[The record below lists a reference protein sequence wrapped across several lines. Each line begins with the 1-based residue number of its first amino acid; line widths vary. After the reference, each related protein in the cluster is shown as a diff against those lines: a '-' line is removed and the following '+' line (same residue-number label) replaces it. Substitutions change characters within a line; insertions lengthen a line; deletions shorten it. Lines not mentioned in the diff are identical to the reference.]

1 MQKIREALRLHSEAD
16 MTVRQICV
24 SVGASVG
31 TVQSWLSKT
40 RQAHLGWQLALQM
53 SDEELAALIYG
64 DEGRSYRQP
73 DWQWIHQELKIKGVT
88 RQLLFEEYRAQGGK
102 CYHYS
107 RFCDLYSN
115 WLKRQKRSM
124 RQVHK
129 GGEKAFVDYSGKT
142 VLVFDGEQ
150 SVWRQAQIFVG
161 VLGASNY
168 TYAEATWSQSLE
180 DWLGSHTR
188 MVEFFGGVP
197 NAIVPDNVK
206 AAVTRSN
213 RYEPQ
218 LNRSYQQW
226 AEHYRTAVLPARP
239 RRPKDKAKV
248 ENAVLL
254 VQRWI
259 VACLR
264 HRSFTSLDE
273 LNQAIRELLVELNL
287 RAFQKLPENRWQAFV
302 RLDQPHLRALPMHRY
317 EYAQIKTVKVNVD
330 YHVTFERHHY
340 SVPCEYVGEQLEVR
354 ASQSLLRV
362 YFGMTE
368 IAVHRRQHSYGCSTN
383 EAHMPRRHR
392 EHASWTPQRI
402 QGWANTLGPEVSA
415 WVRYQFENKAHPEQA
430 YRVCLGLLS
439 LSRKY
444 AVTRVE
450 KACHIANREGL
461 YTLRSIRSILQ
472 NNRDQWQPQLE
483 LPQLQL
489 PQQHD
494 NVRGAKHFH

>member
-16 MTVRQICV
+16 MAVRQICV

-40 RQAHLGWQLALQM
+40 RQAHLGWPLALQM
-53 SDEELAALIYG
+53 SDEELAVLIYG
-64 DEGRSYRQP
+64 DEGGGYRQP

-88 RQLLFEEYRAQGGK
+88 
-102 CYHYS
+102 
-107 RFCDLYSN
+107 
-115 WLKRQKRSM
+115 RQKRSM

-226 AEHYRTAVLPARP
+226 AEHYHTAVLPARP
-239 RRPKDKAKV
+239 RRPNDKAKV
-248 ENAVLL
+248 EGAVLL

-317 EYAQIKTVKVNVD
+317 EYAQIKTVKV
-330 YHVTFERHHY
+330 Y
-340 SVPCEYVGEQLEVR
+340 R
-354 ASQSLLRV
+354 ATIR
-362 YFGMTE
+362 
-368 IAVHRRQHSYGCSTN
+368 N
-383 EAHMPRRHR
+383 P
-392 EHASWTPQRI
+392 
-402 QGWANTLGPEVSA
+402 
-415 WVRYQFENKAHPEQA
+415 
-430 YRVCLGLLS
+430 
-439 LSRKY
+439 
-444 AVTRVE
+444 
-450 KACHIANREGL
+450 
-461 YTLRSIRSILQ
+461 IRS
-472 NNRDQWQPQLE
+472 RCSE
-483 LPQLQL
+483 
-489 PQQHD
+489 
-494 NVRGAKHFH
+494 GA

>member
-1 MQKIREALRLHSEAD
+1 MQKIRETLRLHSEAD
-16 MTVRQICV
+16 MAVRQICV
-24 SVGASVG
+24 SVGASVGASVG

-53 SDEELAALIYG
+53 SDEELATLIYG
-64 DEGRSYRQP
+64 DEGRGYRQP

-88 RQLLFEEYRAQGGK
+88 RQLLYKEYRAQGGK

-273 LNQAIRELLVELNL
+273 LNQAIRELAISERTSIW
-287 RAFQKLPENRWQAFV
+287 RA
-302 RLDQPHLRALPMHRY
+302 AL
-317 EYAQIKTVKVNVD
+317 T
-330 YHVTFERHHY
+330 T
-340 SVPCEYVGEQLEVR
+340 
-354 ASQSLLRV
+354 
-362 YFGMTE
+362 
-368 IAVHRRQHSYGCSTN
+368 
-383 EAHMPRRHR
+383 
-392 EHASWTPQRI
+392 W
-402 QGWANTLGPEVSA
+402 
-415 WVRYQFENKAHPEQA
+415 
-430 YRVCLGLLS
+430 
-439 LSRKY
+439 
-444 AVTRVE
+444 
-450 KACHIANREGL
+450 HI
-461 YTLRSIRSILQ
+461 
-472 NNRDQWQPQLE
+472 
-483 LPQLQL
+483 
-489 PQQHD
+489 
-494 NVRGAKHFH
+494 